1 MKKIIIIL
9 LTLGI
14 IIWGLV
20 FLGFSKNNLKNL
32 INKNNMIIISPSF
45 KNNDNIP
52 KKFTCD
58 GGDINPELH
67 IENVPEEAQSLALI
81 VDDPDA
87 PGGTFTHWIV
97 WNISPRTSIIKEES
111 VPPGAV
117 EGMTDFGRSGYG
129 GPCPP
134 PGKPH
139 RYYFKIY
146 ALNSLID
153 LPPGATREK
162 LEKKMEGRILAKA
175 EIVGIYQ
182 R

>member
-1 MKKIIIIL
+1 MKKLIIIL
-9 LTLGI
+9 PI
-14 IIWGLV
+14 SA
-20 FLGFSKNNLKNL
+20 FLGLLVLVAFLKYNNPKNL
-32 INKNNMIIISPSF
+32 LNNMIIVSSAF
-45 KNNDNIP
+45 GNNGNIP

-58 GGDINPELH
+58 GGDINPELR
-67 IENVPEEAQSLALI
+67 IENVPEGAKSLVLI

-97 WNISPRTSIIKEES
+97 WNINPKISIIKEES

-117 EGMTDFGRSGYG
+117 EGITDFGRIGYG

-139 RYYFKIY
+139 RYYFKVY
-146 ALNSLID
+146 ALDSLID
-153 LPPGATREK
+153 LSEGASRSELEEK
-162 LEKKMEGRILAKA
+162 IKGHVLATA